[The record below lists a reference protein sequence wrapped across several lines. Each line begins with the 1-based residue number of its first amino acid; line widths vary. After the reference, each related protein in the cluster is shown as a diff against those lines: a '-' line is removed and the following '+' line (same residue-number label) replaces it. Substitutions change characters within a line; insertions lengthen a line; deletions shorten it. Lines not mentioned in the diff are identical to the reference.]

1 MRQQVDY
8 GQIRR
13 WRGNNRGQ
21 ILFLGALLFPL
32 LFGFMAVSLDMGYI
46 YFQKRRIQM
55 AADAGAIACSLELER
70 HHDFYTIA
78 KPAAIDDAALNG
90 FDNADADV
98 TVTVNN
104 PPLSGENMNDG
115 YCEVIV
121 CEDEPTWFAGIFQDG
136 PVSVCARSVAGGS
149 GGAPF
154 CILAMNPTQES
165 AVLVQGGAYVDLECG
180 VRVNSCNSTRALE
193 VSGSATLDATSI
205 DVCGSYD
212 CSAGTCD
219 PTPDTGVDPADDPF
233 YDWDPP
239 PPCGATY
246 QDTEVSGATTL
257 YPGIYA
263 GGIVVK
269 DGANVIFDGST
280 CDGVFIIAGRG
291 DSSDYAMDVSGGST
305 IQGQGVSFYNT
316 SCSNSDWA
324 TAYSPGCS
332 DKGWGAISIAGGAN
346 VPYLQAPADGVMQGM
361 LFFEGYDAPVMENYE
376 VAGGSSAN
384 FEGVIHFP
392 NQFLRYQGSSS
403 VSSTWTMI
411 IVDTLTIKG
420 SSTLNSDYDE
430 GYAKSPIP
438 SRNAMVE

>member
-1 MRQQVDY
+1 MGRPPLRLGRPKGRPQAPFQPSHE
-8 GQIRR
+8 
-13 WRGNNRGQ
+13 NRYP
-21 ILFLGALLFPL
+21 FTNWSTFAPPKWSKFTPPL
-32 LFGFMAVSLDMGYI
+32 
-46 YFQKRRIQM
+46 
-55 AADAGAIACSLELER
+55 
-70 HHDFYTIA
+70 T
-78 KPAAIDDAALNG
+78 
-90 FDNADADV
+90 DV
-98 TVTVNN
+98 TVTVKN

-180 VRVNSCNSTRALE
+180 VRANSCNSTRALE

-239 PPCGATY
+239 PPC
-246 QDTEVSGATTL
+246 
-257 YPGIYA
+257 
-263 GGIVVK
+263 
-269 DGANVIFDGST
+269 GST

-361 LFFEGYDAPVMENYE
+361 LFFEGYDAQVNENYE
-376 VAGGSSAN
+376 VAGGSAAE

-392 NQFLRYQGSSS
+392 NQFLRFQGSSS
-403 VSSTWTMI
+403 VTTAWSMI
-411 IVDTLTIKG
+411 IVDTLNNRRADKRKPRQGTMKGGSTI
-420 SSTLNSDYDE
+420 NVNADYD
-430 GYAKSPIP
+430 GGTAKLPLS
-438 SRNAMVE
+438 SRYAMVE